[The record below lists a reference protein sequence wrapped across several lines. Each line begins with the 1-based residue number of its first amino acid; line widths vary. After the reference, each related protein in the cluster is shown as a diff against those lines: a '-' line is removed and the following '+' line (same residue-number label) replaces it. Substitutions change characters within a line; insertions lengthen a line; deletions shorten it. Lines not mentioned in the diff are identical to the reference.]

1 MSDESGRLKLDP
13 LFVGLTRP
21 TLLFGVSQMFVV
33 LNALG
38 CIGFFIMS
46 SDFRALFLLLINHL
60 IGYIICAKE
69 PLFLELY
76 MLKMQKCNKCV
87 NKFFHG
93 ANSYDM
99 R

>member
-1 MSDESGRLKLDP
+1 MEEGGRLKLDP

-21 TLLFGVSQMFVV
+21 TLLFGVSQMFVIF
-33 LNALG
+33 NALG
-38 CIGFFIMS
+38 CLGYFIMS
-46 SDFRALFLLLINHL
+46 SDLRAMIALVIFHF

-69 PLFLELY
+69 PLFIELF

-87 NKFFHG
+87 NKFYHG

>member
-1 MSDESGRLKLDP
+1 MAEGGRLKVDP

-21 TLLFGVSQMFVV
+21 TLLFGVSQMFVI
-33 LNALG
+33 LNAFC
-38 CIGFFIMS
+38 CIGYFVMS
-46 SDFRALFLLLINHL
+46 NDMRAMVILALNHMV
-60 IGYIICAKE
+60 GYIICAKE
-69 PLFLELY
+69 PLFVELF
-76 MLKMQKCNKCV
+76 MIKMQKCNKCT

>member
-1 MSDESGRLKLDP
+1 MSETGRLKVDP
-13 LFVGLTRP
+13 LFIGLTRP

-33 LNALG
+33 MNSFCCIGYFVMTNDLNA
-38 CIGFFIMS
+38 M
-46 SDFRALFLLLINHL
+46 AVLIVVHL
-60 IGYIICAKE
+60 VGYILSAKE
-69 PLFLELY
+69 PLFVELY
-76 MLKMQKCNKCV
+76 MIKVQKCNKCI

>member
-1 MSDESGRLKLDP
+1 MSEAGRLKTDP

-21 TLLFGVSQMFVV
+21 TLFLGVSQMYFIFNALCCLGYFVV
-33 LNALG
+33 ANDLRAMVAAM
-38 CIGFFIMS
+38 FF
-46 SDFRALFLLLINHL
+46 HL
-60 IGYIICAKE
+60 IGYILSAKE
-69 PLFLELY
+69 PLFVELY
-76 MLKMQKCNKCV
+76 MIKMQKCNKCV

>member
-1 MSDESGRLKLDP
+1 MSEAGRLNLDP

-21 TLLFGVSQMFVV
+21 TLLFGVSQTFVI
-33 LNALG
+33 LNALACMG
-38 CIGFFIMS
+38 YFVMT
-46 SDFRALFLLLINHL
+46 SDFRAIIFLFIIHL
-60 IGYIICAKE
+60 VGYIICAKE

-76 MLKMQKCNKCV
+76 LAKIQKCNRCP

>member
-1 MSDESGRLKLDP
+1 MAEGGRIKVDP

-21 TLLFGVSQMFVV
+21 TLLFGVSQMFVI
-33 LNALG
+33 LNVFC
-38 CIGFFIMS
+38 CIGYFVMT
-46 SDFRALFLLLINHL
+46 SDFSSLFALAIIHMF
-60 IGYIICAKE
+60 GYLICAKE
-69 PLFLELY
+69 PLFVELF
-76 MLKMQKCNKCV
+76 MVKMQKCNKCN